1 MHDALMVDPRMRH
14 AHIDPDADGP
24 EAKLRNLLG
33 AAAVAIADEIHAEA
47 ARTAG
52 HAAAG
57 PAALTALLI
66 HKGASVDKL
75 ARVLGLSH
83 SGTVRLVDRLERDEL
98 VRRLPGNDGRAVSLE
113 LTPEGERRGTG
124 VAGARAAVADEF
136 IAGLDADERRA
147 LKGLLEKLL
156 VTGVDDWGAVQH
168 RCRLCD
174 LESCHAD
181 GEACP
186 LDRHMAELAG

>member
-1 MHDALMVDPRMRH
+1 MHDAFMSSTRMPQTH
-14 AHIDPDADGP
+14 DPDEGP

-33 AAAVAIADEIHAEA
+33 AVAVAVADEIRDEA
-47 ARTAG
+47 DRAAG
-52 HAAAG
+52 HSAAG

-66 HKGASVDKL
+66 HEGASVDKL

-83 SGTVRLVDRLERDEL
+83 SGTVRLVDRLESDGL
-98 VRRLPGNDGRAVSLE
+98 VRRLPASDARAVSLE
-113 LTPEGERRGTG
+113 LSPLGRRRAKG
-124 VAGARAAVADEF
+124 VTNSRAAVADEF
-136 IAGLDADERRA
+136 LAALDGDERRE
-147 LKGLLEKLL
+147 LKRLLEKLV
-156 VTGVDDWGAVQH
+156 VTGMEDWPGVQH

-174 LESCHAD
+174 LDACHAD